1 MDVRPR
7 KRVQTLIFPRSS
19 GSGATF
25 AYFFSSL
32 NEPNFLTRG
41 SMMPNSPKSIKKTIT
56 ITETE
61 EMVSPP
67 SNIEGYGQLP

>member
-1 MDVRPR
+1 MEVRPCNGG
-7 KRVQTLIFPRSS
+7 QTLIFPRSS

-41 SMMPNSPKSIKKTIT
+41 SMMPNSPKSINKTIKT
-56 ITETE
+56 TETE
-61 EMVSPP
+61 MVDLP
-67 SNIEGYGQLP
+67 SNIEGCGQLP